1 MRPENSDN
9 YCNGSYEKTVKISNG
24 ALKLNVPRDRNGDFE
39 PKIVKKYQ
47 GDIFWH
53 RR

>member
-9 YCNGSYEKTVKISNG
+9 YCNGSYEKIVKTSNG
-24 ALKLNVPRDRNGDFE
+24 TLKLNVPRDRNREFE

-47 GDIFWH
+47 GDIF
-53 RR
+53 